1 VHPTPAA
8 SRLLA
13 ALKAAALC
21 LALGAAA
28 GAADTI
34 TLKNGGTLKCKVIRE
49 TKELVKVRMPR
60 RGKIVTTFLNRGAVE
75 SIATTSDIENRRLF
89 QSSGVRNP
97 AKNFEPVYYS
107 GIRTAAAGGKPG
119 LPGGKPTMKT
129 TARDRGATEGL
140 RGAREGAERQGTVG
154 RLCGRG
160 AVGRSDRAGH
170 DRRRRDEHE
179 HGDLVG
185 IVRPRGVSARPRG
198 TCRRGGRGASPS
210 RRGSRRAA

>member
-1 VHPTPAA
+1 MKTEDRTVHPTPAA

-129 TARDRGATEGL
+129 TARGIE
-140 RGAREGAERQGTVG
+140 ARQKASEERAKA
-154 RLCGRG
+154 RSAR
-160 AVGRSDRAGH
+160 GRS
-170 DRRRRDEHE
+170 
-179 HGDLVG
+179 
-185 IVRPRGVSARPRG
+185 
-198 TCRRGGRGASPS
+198 GASAAAEPS
-210 RRGSRRAA
+210 AAPIAPVTTGGAGTSMSTGISSGS